1 MRVLVAA
8 ILGISLT
15 GCSVDLD
22 SLPIAGIPPTLSAV
36 AADIR
41 KTADDAK
48 LIPPLQV
55 AGPIPANAVS
65 SVPWIICLRSGA
77 TEASQRLTYSVFYN
91 NNEFKSFRLS
101 VIIEGCDGQSYS
113 PLK

>member
-1 MRVLVAA
+1 VRVLVAA

-65 SVPWIICLRSGA
+65 SVPWIICLRS
-77 TEASQRLTYSVFYN
+77 EAPKQTPAPTYSLF
-91 NNEFKSFRLS
+91 FKENKLVSSRLS
-101 VIIEGCDGQSYS
+101 VIVDHCEGQVFSR
-113 PLK
+113 L